1 MSEHEKRDDFHA
13 LRDELAAIAHDLRD
27 GGRFMRAAVDHL
39 IASEE
44 EIVKVNR
51 LMQIM
56 VERVDRAVD
65 AAIRIGDGRSGGIG
79 SK

>member
-1 MSEHEKRDDFHA
+1 
-13 LRDELAAIAHDLRD
+13 
-27 GGRFMRAAVDHL
+27 MRAAVDHL